1 LIFNVKNI
9 VRNLL
14 NFSYSHKKI
23 LDNVWFYSFFSLK
36 LYLLAEFLPKT
47 NTGLMRQLKITKQVT
62 NRDTPSLDKYLQ
74 EIGRVDLIS
83 PEEEVVLARR
93 IKSGETEALR
103 KLVKANLRFVVSVA
117 KQYQNQGMS
126 LPDLINEGNLGL
138 MKAAQRFD
146 ETRGFKFISYA
157 VWWIRQAILQALAEQ
172 ARIVRL
178 PVNKIGSINRI
189 NRAFARLEQEYER
202 EPSSQEIAET
212 LEMIPEEVKEAL
224 KTNGRTVS
232 MDAPIS
238 SEEDNNMYDVLQSG
252 DTPSPDKN
260 LINESLAY
268 EIERALSTLSP
279 RESKV
284 LKLYFGLGMKHPYT
298 LEEIGEE
305 LNLTRERVR
314 QIKEKAIKRI
324 QFTTRCRILKSYL
337 G

>member
-1 LIFNVKNI
+1 
-9 VRNLL
+9 
-14 NFSYSHKKI
+14 
-23 LDNVWFYSFFSLK
+23 
-36 LYLLAEFLPKT
+36 
-47 NTGLMRQLKITKQVT
+47 MRQLKITKQVT

-74 EIGRVDLIS
+74 EIGKVDLIS
-83 PEEEVVLARR
+83 PEDEVALARKIR
-93 IKSGETEALR
+93 AGDSEALR
-103 KLVKANLRFVVSVA
+103 TLVNANLRFVVSVA
-117 KQYQNQGMS
+117 KQYQNQGIG

-189 NRAFARLEQEYER
+189 NKAFARLEQQFER
-202 EPSSQEIAET
+202 EPSSQEIAEM
-212 LEMIPEEVKEAL
+212 LEMFPDEVKDAL
-224 KTNGRTVS
+224 KTNGRTIS

-238 SEEDNNMYDVLQSG
+238 SEEDNNMYDVMQNP

-260 LINESLAY
+260 LINESLAF
-268 EIERALSTLSP
+268 EIERALCSLSP
-279 RESKV
+279 REAKV
-284 LKLYFGLGMKHPYT
+284 LKLYFGLGMKHPFT

-305 LNLTRERVR
+305 LSLTRERVR

-324 QFTTRCRILKSYL
+324 QFTTRCRILKTYL

>member
-1 LIFNVKNI
+1 MV
-9 VRNLL
+9 
-14 NFSYSHKKI
+14 
-23 LDNVWFYSFFSLK
+23 
-36 LYLLAEFLPKT
+36 T
-47 NTGLMRQLKITKQVT
+47 NYPNPVMRQLKITKQVT

-74 EIGRVDLIS
+74 EIGRVELIS
-83 PEEEVVLARR
+83 PEEEVILARK
-93 IKSGETEALR
+93 IKTGDSEALAR
-103 KLVKANLRFVVSVA
+103 LVKANLRFVVSVA
-117 KQYQNQGMS
+117 KQYQNQGMG

-157 VWWIRQAILQALAEQ
+157 VWWIRQAILQSLAEQ

-202 EPSSQEIAET
+202 EPSSQEIADL
-212 LEMIPEEVKEAL
+212 LEMIPEDVKESL
-224 KTNGRTVS
+224 KTNGRTIS

-238 SEEDNNMYDVLQSG
+238 NEDENTMYDVMQSP

-260 LINESLAY
+260 LINESLAW
-268 EIERALSTLSP
+268 EIERALSTLSQ
-279 RESKV
+279 REAKV
-284 LKLYFGLGMKHPYT
+284 LKLYFGLGMKHPFT

-305 LNLTRERVR
+305 LSLTRERVR

-324 QFTTRCRILKSYL
+324 QFTTRCKILKSYL

>member
-1 LIFNVKNI
+1 
-9 VRNLL
+9 
-14 NFSYSHKKI
+14 
-23 LDNVWFYSFFSLK
+23 
-36 LYLLAEFLPKT
+36 
-47 NTGLMRQLKITKQVT
+47 MRQLKITKQVT

-83 PEEEVVLARR
+83 PEEEVMLARK
-93 IKSGETEALR
+93 IKAGDADSLGI
-103 KLVKANLRFVVSVA
+103 LVKANLRFVVSVA
-117 KQYQNQGMS
+117 KQYQNQGMG

-157 VWWIRQAILQALAEQ
+157 VWWIRQAILQSLAEQ

-189 NRAFARLEQEYER
+189 NRAFARLEQEFER
-202 EPSSQEIAET
+202 EPSSQEIADM
-212 LEMIPEEVKEAL
+212 LEMFPEDVKESL

-238 SEEDNNMYDVLQSG
+238 SEEENTMYDVMQNP

-260 LINESLAY
+260 LINESLAW
-268 EIERALSTLSP
+268 EIDRALSSLSP
-279 RESKV
+279 REAKV
-284 LKLYFGLGMKHPYT
+284 LKLYFGLGMKHPFT

-324 QFTTRCRILKSYL
+324 QFTTRCRILKTYL

>member
-1 LIFNVKNI
+1 
-9 VRNLL
+9 
-14 NFSYSHKKI
+14 
-23 LDNVWFYSFFSLK
+23 
-36 LYLLAEFLPKT
+36 
-47 NTGLMRQLKITKQVT
+47 MRQLKITKQVT

-83 PEEEVVLARR
+83 PEEEVTLARR
-93 IKSGETEALR
+93 IKSGDAEALS
-103 KLVKANLRFVVSVA
+103 KLVKSNLRFVVSVA
-117 KQYQNQGMS
+117 KQYQNQGMG

-202 EPSSQEIAET
+202 EPSSQEIADI
-212 LEMIPEEVKEAL
+212 LEMIPEDVKESL

-238 SEEDNNMYDVLQSG
+238 SEEENTMYDVMQNP

-268 EIERALSTLSP
+268 EIERALSSLSP
-279 RESKV
+279 REAKV
-284 LKLYFGLGMKHPYT
+284 LKLYFGLGMKHPFT

-305 LNLTRERVR
+305 LKLTRERVR

-324 QFTTRCRILKSYL
+324 QFTTRCKILKTYL

>member
-1 LIFNVKNI
+1 
-9 VRNLL
+9 
-14 NFSYSHKKI
+14 
-23 LDNVWFYSFFSLK
+23 
-36 LYLLAEFLPKT
+36 
-47 NTGLMRQLKITKQVT
+47 MRQLKITKQVT

-74 EIGRVDLIS
+74 EIGRVDLIT

-93 IKSGETEALR
+93 IKSGDPDALG

-117 KQYQNQGMS
+117 KQYQNQGMG

-157 VWWIRQAILQALAEQ
+157 VWWIRQAILQSLAEQ

-189 NRAFARLEQEYER
+189 NRAFARLEQEFER
-202 EPSSQEIAET
+202 EPSSQEIADM
-212 LEMIPEEVKEAL
+212 LEMIPEDVKEAL

-238 SEEDNNMYDVLQSG
+238 VEEENTMYDVMQNP
-252 DTPSPDKN
+252 DTPSPDRN

-268 EIERALSTLSP
+268 EIERALSSLSP

-284 LKLYFGLGMKHPYT
+284 LKLYFGLGMKHPFT

-305 LNLTRERVR
+305 LKLTRERVR

-324 QFTTRCRILKSYL
+324 QFTTRCRILKTYL

>member
-1 LIFNVKNI
+1 
-9 VRNLL
+9 
-14 NFSYSHKKI
+14 
-23 LDNVWFYSFFSLK
+23 
-36 LYLLAEFLPKT
+36 
-47 NTGLMRQLKITKQVT
+47 MRQLKITKHFT

-74 EIGRVDLIS
+74 EIGRVELIS
-83 PEEEVVLARR
+83 PEDEVILARK
-93 IKSGETEALR
+93 IKSGDNEALK

-117 KQYQNQGMS
+117 KQYQNQGIT

-157 VWWIRQAILQALAEQ
+157 VWWIRQAILQSLAEQ

-202 EPSSQEIAET
+202 EPSSQEIAEL
-212 LEMIPEEVKEAL
+212 LEMIPEDVKESL
-224 KTNGRTVS
+224 KTNGRTIS

-238 SEEDNNMYDVLQSG
+238 NEDENTMYDVMQSP

-260 LINESLAY
+260 LINESLAW
-268 EIERALSTLSP
+268 EIERALSTLSQ
-279 RESKV
+279 REAKV
-284 LKLYFGLGMKHPYT
+284 LKLYFGLGMKHPFT

-305 LNLTRERVR
+305 LSLTRERVR

-324 QFTTRCRILKSYL
+324 QFTTRCKILKSYL